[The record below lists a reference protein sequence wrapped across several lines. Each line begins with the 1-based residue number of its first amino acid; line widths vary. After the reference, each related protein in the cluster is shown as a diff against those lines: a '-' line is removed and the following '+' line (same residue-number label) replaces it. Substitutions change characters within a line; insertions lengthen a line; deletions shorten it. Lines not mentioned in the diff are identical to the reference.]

1 MRPPASTIAV
11 SSERD
16 RSISARGP
24 TAAMRPPR
32 MRRAPSAMMA
42 RERMAAPE
50 RAPGGPARVTSWR
63 QWTIA
68 RSVMGQALQPC
79 GADPRSAADAL
90 VGLLRLVEADFVG
103 EKRGPG
109 GPPRT
114 RGSAPPWLAALR
126 FILGTVCARSRPA

>member
-42 RERMAAPE
+42 RGRMAAPE

-68 RSVMGQALQPC
+68 RSVIGQALQPC
-79 GADPRSAADAL
+79 GADRRSAADAL

-103 EKRGPG
+103 EKRVQGDRSDERRG
-109 GPPRT
+109 GKE
-114 RGSAPPWLAALR
+114 
-126 FILGTVCARSRPA
+126 

>member
-1 MRPPASTIAV
+1 MRPPASTISV

-32 MRRAPSAMMA
+32 M
-42 RERMAAPE
+42 RMAAPE

-90 VGLLRLVEADFVG
+90 GGLLRVGEADFVG
-103 EKRGPG
+103 AKRVQGDPRGPG
-109 GPPRT
+109 GPPHHGWRHYD
-114 RGSAPPWLAALR
+114 S
-126 FILGTVCARSRPA
+126 F